1 MRCSSIPRRGYCVFE
16 CFRENAIDTEKE
28 EPGHPGRCYRKAE
41 VPSRC
46 SNLAVLVSLGPAPD
60 CPLVVSY
67 SAFTWKIC
75 NVYLRYSEAGG
86 VCYVIPAP
94 VATVTGGT
102 PLLREA
108 PVYSP

>member
-1 MRCSSIPRRGYCVFE
+1 MFQGPRRKKSQ
-16 CFRENAIDTEKE
+16 DTQDAATGE
-28 EPGHPGRCYRKAE
+28 RKAE

-46 SNLAVLVSLGPAPD
+46 SNLAVLVSSGPAPD